1 MTRRRPC
8 RTRLMPIPR
17 VSVSKAENATCARV
31 VPLLHR
37 GAGGSWSLPDVGT
50 RDDRTGTLA
59 GRHPGW
65 PAIPLNPT
73 IDGPSWIE
81 PWLGYFVVAAAGIER
96 IFARTS
102 AKASAVDSLRR
113 DLEQRTRR
121 LKAGAIPPYPDAT
134 FAASVEACEKS
145 ISAHNQEVIKRN
157 RRLFGG

>member
-1 MTRRRPC
+1 MSDEAEQNEDHPQESYLSYIEARAAAGRYQMWARAMTAQA
-8 RTRLMPIPR
+8 LWL
-17 VSVSKAENATCARV
+17 V
-31 VPLLHR
+31 VI
-37 GAGGSWSLPDVGT
+37 
-50 RDDRTGTLA
+50 LA
-59 GRHPGW
+59 GA
-65 PAIPLNPT
+65 AIPLNT
-73 IDGPSWIE
+73 AIDGPTWVE
-81 PWLGYFVVAAAGIER
+81 PWLGFVVVAAAGIER

-134 FAASVEACEKS
+134 FDAFVEECEKS